1 VPQVY
6 EHPQN
11 TLLVKLINGNLD
23 LLAVHRDT
31 VGAAGD
37 SAGER
42 PPPPPLRQLHCAA
55 LLQLRLRLRLR
66 MQMHLTTVW
75 RGCQILSVCPAAAE
89 AAPVLLALCCRC
101 CPCCRGHR
109 AGAAGAL
116 AAAVARLAELAQ
128 RPGGLH
134 RW

>member
-1 VPQVY
+1 VLQVY

-42 PPPPPLRQLHCAA
+42 PLPPPLHQLRRAA
-55 LLQLRLRLRLR
+55 LLQLRLMFR
-66 MQMHLTTVW
+66 M
-75 RGCQILSVCPAAAE
+75 
-89 AAPVLLALCCRC
+89 PV
-101 CPCCRGHR
+101 
-109 AGAAGAL
+109 
-116 AAAVARLAELAQ
+116 
-128 RPGGLH
+128 
-134 RW
+134 